1 MDDKEK
7 RKLEWELRR
16 IELRLALIFEILAS
30 WAESEGLSLLSSQQ
44 LHSPSAQRNE
54 KVRMLL
60 QEIRKLGELSFFDQD
75 V

>member
-1 MDDKEK
+1 MDGEK
-7 RKLEWELRR
+7 KLERELRR

-60 QEIRKLGELSFFDQD
+60 QEIRKLGELSFFDRD